1 MRTKRREGKL
11 FTFCV
16 TMRNHGGYDESTPG
30 DFVSTVKLNYQK
42 SYPLAETYL
51 SEVNVTDQAFEKL
64 VDYFKDHDEKTM
76 IVMFGDHLPAIETE
90 FYEDLFGKELSDLD
104 MQELQK
110 RYMTPYIIWTNY
122 ATERKVE
129 DMSSNYLGS
138 YILEQ
143 AGLKMSAYQESLL
156 ALKGTVPIIGQGA
169 ICDSNGN
176 WYSLDGD
183 LPTECS
189 EALNEFE
196 ILQYNNIFD
205 KTNLVSDIE

>member
-42 SYPLAETYL
+42 SYPLAET
-51 SEVNVTDQAFEKL
+51 DQAFEKL
-64 VDYFKDHDEKTM
+64 VDYFKDRDEKAM
-76 IVMFGDHLPAIETE
+76 IVMFGNQLPAIENK
-90 FYEDLFGKELSDLD
+90 FYEELFGKELSDLD

-156 ALKGTVPIIGQGA
+156 ALKGTVPIIGQGS

-189 EALNEFE
+189 EALNEYE

>member
-1 MRTKRREGKL
+1 M
-11 FTFCV
+11 
-16 TMRNHGGYDESTPG
+16 TMQNHGGYDESTSG
-30 DFVSTVKLNYQK
+30 DFVSTVKLNYQN

-138 YILEQ
+138 YILEKD
-143 AGLKMSAYQESLL
+143 GLKMS
-156 ALKGTVPIIGQGA
+156 
-169 ICDSNGN
+169 D
-176 WYSLDGD
+176 
-183 LPTECS
+183 
-189 EALNEFE
+189 
-196 ILQYNNIFD
+196 
-205 KTNLVSDIE
+205 